1 MEVNLNN
8 DINYDFQEE
17 FISFRGYKINV
28 YDRIWVLDI
37 NEKAFLKKISLF
49 SESVKN
55 EILNTFIY
63 YAKYLSSTYTSKTI
77 YYVLK
82 YPEITGEKSFTLKG
96 ILAYKRYYNSKRDE
110 PKVAILRTFLKKMY
124 DFGYAS
130 VDNEIYGL
138 LNSWR
143 LRGSEKGIPVLS
155 LDPNDGPFSLF
166 EFQTIITKTN
176 EYLAE
181 RKISYYEAALIR
193 VFCSTGRRPIQ
204 ISSLKVKDFYISDEY
219 KFENRDVYVLNIPRA
234 KMRYNSRFRVSFVEF
249 GIRES
254 VAQIISEHIQVLRE
268 TLSSLIRR
276 ELSKKE
282 FDELPL
288 FYDINK
294 LLKLDW
300 KNKEKLLGILP
311 NEVVHI
317 TVNELT
323 SILKIAVQKLNI
335 HARDTGKPINSSSYR
350 FRYTLGTN
358 AARQKAGVNV
368 IAKLLDHSDTQ
379 NAHIYVQN
387 IPENARQISSI
398 MDESLRQFSMAFQ
411 GNVVKNE
418 SAAKCQIENPERI
431 YSVENDCTVG
441 SCGKRQ
447 LCYDNA
453 PIACY
458 LCNKFLAWSNA
469 PHHLILQQLIKERE
483 YLISIE
489 CSLEVAAI
497 NDRVILAVQQVIDT
511 CKDYNDG

>member
-1 MEVNLNN
+1 MKINLNHN
-8 DINYDFQEE
+8 INPSFQEE
-17 FISFRGYKINV
+17 FVSLRGNKINA
-28 YDRIWVLDI
+28 YDRMWVLDI
-37 NEKAFLKKISLF
+37 NENAFLKKISMF
-49 SESVKN
+49 SEEVRN

-63 YAKYLSSTYTSKTI
+63 YAKYLSSSYTSRTI

-82 YPEITGEKSFTLKG
+82 YPEITGETSFTLQGVLK
-96 ILAYKRYYNSKRDE
+96 YKFYYNSKRDE
-110 PKVAILRTFLKKMY
+110 PKVAVLRTFLKKMY
-124 DFGYAS
+124 DLGYAS
-130 VDNEIYGL
+130 VDNEIYDL

-143 LRGSEKGIPVLS
+143 LSGSEKGIPVLS
-155 LDPNDGPFSLF
+155 LDPNNGPFSLF

-204 ISSLKVKDFYISDEY
+204 ISSLKVKDFYISNEY
-219 KFENRDVYVLNIPRA
+219 KFENMDVYVLNIPRA
-234 KMRYNSRFRVSFVEF
+234 KIRYNSRFRVSFIEF
-249 GIRES
+249 GIRET

-268 TLSSLIRR
+268 TLSSLIGR
-276 ELSKKE
+276 ELSKE
-282 FDELPL
+282 ELDEIPL
-288 FYDINK
+288 FYDMNK

-300 KNKEKLLGILP
+300 KNKEKILGILS

-323 SILKIAVQKLNI
+323 SILNKAVQKLHI
-335 HARDTGKPINSSSYR
+335 HSRDTGKAINSNSYR

-387 IPENARQISSI
+387 IPENARQISLI
-398 MDESLRQFSMAFQ
+398 MDESLRLFSMAFQ
-411 GNVVKNE
+411 GNIVKNE
-418 SAAKCQIENPERI
+418 SAAKSQIENPDRI
-431 YSVENDCTVG
+431 YSVENDCNVG
-441 SCGKRQ
+441 SCGTKQ
-447 LCYDNA
+447 LCSDNV

-469 PHHLILQQLIKERE
+469 PHYLILDQLIKERE

-489 CSLEVAAI
+489 CSLEIAAI

-511 CKDYNDG
+511 CEDFNGR